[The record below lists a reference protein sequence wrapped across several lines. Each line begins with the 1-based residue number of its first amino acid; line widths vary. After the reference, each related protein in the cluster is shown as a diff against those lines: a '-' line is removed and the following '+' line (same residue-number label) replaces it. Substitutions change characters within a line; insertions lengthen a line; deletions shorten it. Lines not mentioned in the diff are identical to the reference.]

1 MNLSSCLLAVSV
13 AFAVFA
19 VEATPRP
26 PTSEL
31 VEVEVQ
37 DVLPLEQANTHA
49 IILVSNEGI
58 LLPVFVD
65 ESAAVAIAFRLA
77 NRTSPRAFG
86 EDLVDTIFRRLGGKV
101 LQVELDD
108 FRNLSRQSRIVVRM
122 GSKTYALEARSSDS
136 IAAALTSGARI
147 FATRR
152 MLLEVG
158 ISEAEINRLRE
169 QMAPDKLTVPEEETV
184 PPPPKKGIQL

>member
-1 MNLSSCLLAVSV
+1 MLAVSV
-13 AFAVFA
+13 AFSVSA
-19 VEATPRP
+19 VEARP
-26 PTSEL
+26 PPPSSEL

-37 DVLPLEQANTHA
+37 DVLPLEEANTHA

-108 FRNLSRQSRIVVRM
+108 FRNLSRQSRILVRL
-122 GSKTYALEARSSDS
+122 GNKTHALEARASDS

-147 FATRR
+147 FVTRR
-152 MLLEVG
+152 MVLEVG
-158 ISEAEINRLRE
+158 ISEAEINQLRE
-169 QMAPDKLTVPEEETV
+169 QMEPGKLTVPRQESL
-184 PPPPKKGIQL
+184 PPPPGNGIRL